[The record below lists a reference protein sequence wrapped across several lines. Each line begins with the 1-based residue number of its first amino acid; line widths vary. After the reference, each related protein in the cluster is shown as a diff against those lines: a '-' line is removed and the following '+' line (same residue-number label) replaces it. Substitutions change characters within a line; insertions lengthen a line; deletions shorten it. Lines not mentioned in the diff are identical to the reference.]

1 MLRYDGDNFEEDVVP
16 SEDEDNDLVP
26 TSLDQEFQLSE
37 LSRYHNNTHCALN
50 DDTVRLQHQLEIH
63 SPAKVRM
70 PSETQV
76 RQSRKNMHECID
88 YIITNGEIS
97 ENPKVAEIWE
107 DLERVIQE
115 KQVLVRNLI
124 LSSGTKTDGNGVV
137 WPALTSKKRSVMK
150 RYKGVT
156 G

>member
-16 SEDEDNDLVP
+16 SEDDAHDLLP

-37 LSRYHNNTHCALN
+37 LSRYHNNTH
-50 DDTVRLQHQLEIH
+50 H

-70 PSETQV
+70 PSEMQV

-88 YIITNGEIS
+88 YIINNGEIS

>member
-16 SEDEDNDLVP
+16 SEDDAHDLLP

-50 DDTVRLQHQLEIH
+50 DDTVRLQQQLENH

-70 PSETQV
+70 PSEMQV

-88 YIITNGEIS
+88 YIINNGEIS

-124 LSSGTKTDGNGVV
+124 LSSG
-137 WPALTSKKRSVMK
+137 KKQMEM
-150 RYKGVT
+150 G
-156 G
+156 

>member
-16 SEDEDNDLVP
+16 SDDEDNDLVP

-50 DDTVRLQHQLEIH
+50 DDTVRLQQQLEIH

-70 PSETQV
+70 PSKTQV
-76 RQSRKNMHECID
+76 RQSRKNMHENID

-107 DLERVIQE
+107 ELERVVQE
-115 KQVLVRNLI
+115 KQVLVRNI
-124 LSSGTKTDGNGVV
+124 VLSLATKPVGNGVV
-137 WPALTSKKRSVMK
+137 WPAFTSKQRTVMK
-150 RYKGVT
+150 RFKGIT